1 MGPTREAAYAL
12 LREYTTSESLI
23 KHALAV
29 EAVMR
34 AFARHYGE
42 DEETWG
48 IAGLL
53 HDFDYERYPNPPD
66 HPMRGAEVLRERGY
80 PEEIIRAIL
89 GHADYTGVP
98 RDTLLA
104 KVLYAVDE
112 LTGFIIACALVRPSR
127 SVDDLPVASVKK
139 KLKDKAF
146 ARGVDR
152 AIVYRGA
159 EELGMDLDD
168 LIAFIISALR
178 PISEQIGLNR
188 LPSEGEERT

>member
-1 MGPTREAAYAL
+1 MPTLDEAYVL
-12 LREYTTSESLI
+12 LCEYTQSESLI

-34 AFARHYGE
+34 AFARRYGE
-42 DEETWG
+42 DEEMWG

-53 HDFDYERYPNPPD
+53 HDFDYERYPTPPD
-66 HPMRGAEVLRERGY
+66 HPLRGAEVLRERGY

-98 RDTLLA
+98 RETLLA

-127 SVDDLPVASVKK
+127 SLDDLPVASVKK

-152 AIVYRGA
+152 AVVARGA
-159 EELGMDLDD
+159 EELGVDLDD

-178 PISEQIGLNR
+178 PLGEQLGLNR
-188 LPSEGEERT
+188 RSSEEGERS